1 MSERNKK
8 KYKYDI
14 GDVVLLNNN
23 NFGKVGIIMNK
34 PESVGVVYNILV
46 CGIQD
51 SILFWEEEIDKKI

>member
-1 MSERNKK
+1 MWKDMK

-23 NFGKVGIIMNK
+23 NFGKVGIVMNK
-34 PESVGVVYNILV
+34 PESRDVVYNVLV

-51 SILFWEEEIDKKI
+51 AILFWEEEILEKI